1 MDKGLPAFVPH
12 NLIYIVKREINLAGK
27 KSQNSF
33 QVTSIFTV
41 HKKCN
46 LGDVKAPVKGRQL
59 EAGSNKNVGIK
70 VNQMQ
75 GREDHYSTR
84 EPERSLNEDIA
95 WSFGPRVYFSYAD
108 KAFIFCELW
117 CSKRKLFQSTDAVPM
132 LVLQNLYEC
141 DEH

>member
-1 MDKGLPAFVPH
+1 M
-12 NLIYIVKREINLAGK
+12 
-27 KSQNSF
+27 
-33 QVTSIFTV
+33 
-41 HKKCN
+41 
-46 LGDVKAPVKGRQL
+46 KAPVKGRQL

-84 EPERSLNEDIA
+84 EPERSLNEEIA
-95 WSFGPRVYFSYAD
+95 WSFGPRVYFSLAD

-117 CSKRKLFQSTDAVPM
+117 CSKSKLFQSTDAVPM
-132 LVLQNLYEC
+132 LVLQNLYEY